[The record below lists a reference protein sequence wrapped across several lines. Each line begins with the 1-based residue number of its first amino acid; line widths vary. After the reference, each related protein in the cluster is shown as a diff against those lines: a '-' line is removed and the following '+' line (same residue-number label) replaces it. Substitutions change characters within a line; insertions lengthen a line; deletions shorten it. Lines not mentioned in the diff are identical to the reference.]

1 MIRVKSN
8 MMNFT
13 DLGLKPELLR
23 AIEALGFKT
32 PMPIQSQMIPQLLE
46 GNHDCLALA
55 STGSGKTAAFGLP
68 MLNKITSK
76 SRFPQYLILSPTR
89 ELCMQISADLRTYA
103 KFMSNVRIL
112 SVYGGAN
119 IRFQMLELNR
129 GVSILVAT
137 PGRLL
142 DLMDRGA
149 ADLSAVR
156 GVVLDEA
163 DEMLQMGFQEDLEKI
178 MGDVP
183 ETATTWMF
191 SATMEK
197 RVAIC
202 AHRLL
207 KNPIEI
213 NVVDNQPAPDIK
225 HVCVTFNEP
234 TERGSA
240 LRKLVDDTPEFFG
253 LVFRRTRSNVR
264 RTAKQFA
271 DAGYSV
277 GALHGD
283 LTQQQRDRVMRSFR
297 NHEIQILF
305 ATDVAARG
313 LDVNDVTHIVHF
325 DISEDAETYTHR
337 SGRTARAGKSGISM
351 VFAAPEDHDKIA
363 RFERTLKMKFEFDG
377 IPPEACLSRGRS
389 TGSRGR
395 EKSGRG
401 GQRNWSG
408 PSRIKRKYGKAGATS
423 RKRSSL

>member
-1 MIRVKSN
+1 
-8 MMNFT
+8 MNFT
-13 DLGLKPELLR
+13 ELGLKPELLR

-32 PMPIQSQMIPQLLE
+32 PMPIQSQMIPQLLD
-46 GNHDCLALA
+46 GDRDCIALA
-55 STGSGKTAAFGLP
+55 STGSGKTAAFGFP

-76 SRFPQYLILSPTR
+76 SRHPQYLILSPTR
-89 ELCMQISADLRTYA
+89 ELCMQISADLRNYA
-103 KFMSNVRIL
+103 KFMSNVRVL

-119 IRFQMLELNR
+119 IRFQMQELNR

-142 DLMDRGA
+142 DLMERGA
-149 ADLSAVR
+149 ADLSSVR

-163 DEMLQMGFQEDLEKI
+163 DEMLQMGFQDDLEQI
-178 MGDVP
+178 MSAVP
-183 ETATTWMF
+183 QGASTWMF

-197 RVAIC
+197 RVQGV

-207 KNPIEI
+207 KDPIEI

-225 HVCVTFNEP
+225 HVCVTFQTP
-234 TERGSA
+234 TERGAA
-240 LRKLVDDTPEFFG
+240 LRKLVDEDPKFFG
-253 LVFRRTRSNVR
+253 LVFRRTRHNVR
-264 RTAKQFA
+264 RTAKHFS
-271 DAGYSV
+271 DEGYSV

-297 NHEIQILF
+297 NREIQILF

-351 VFAAPEDHDKIA
+351 VFAAPEDHEKIA

-377 IPPEACLSRGRS
+377 ISPEACRSLTPRGN
-389 TGSRGR
+389 TRGR

-408 PSRIKRKYGKAGATS
+408 PSRIKRKYGRTGVPKAS
-423 RKRSSL
+423 R

>member
-1 MIRVKSN
+1 MSFAK
-8 MMNFT
+8 
-13 DLGLKPELLR
+13 LGLRPELLR
-23 AIEALGFKT
+23 AVEALGFEI
-32 PMPIQSQMIPQLLE
+32 PMPIQSEMIPQLL
-46 GNHDCLALA
+46 NADRDCIALA

-68 MLNKITSK
+68 MLNQVTGK
-76 SRFPQYLILSPTR
+76 SRYPQFLILSPTR
-89 ELCMQISADLRTYA
+89 ELCMQISSDLRTYA
-103 KFMSNVRIL
+103 KFMKDVRVL

-119 IRFQMLELNR
+119 IKFQMLELHR

-149 ADLSAVR
+149 AHLETVQ

-163 DEMLQMGFQEDLEKI
+163 DEMLQMGFQEDLEQI
-178 MGDVP
+178 LNAVP
-183 ETATTWMF
+183 DGACTWMF

-197 RVAIC
+197 RVATC
-202 AHRLL
+202 AHQHL

-225 HVCVTFNEP
+225 HVCVTFRDPN
-234 TERGSA
+234 ERGAA
-240 LRKLVDDTPEFFG
+240 LRQMVDKTPAFFG

-264 RTAKQFA
+264 TTAKHFA

-283 LTQQQRDRVMRSFR
+283 LTQQQRDKVMRSFR

-313 LDVNDVTHIVHF
+313 LDVSDVTHIVHF
-325 DISEDAETYTHR
+325 DISPDVETYTHR
-337 SGRTARAGKSGISM
+337 SGRTARAGKSGISV
-351 VFAAPEDHDKIA
+351 VFAVPEDHRKLIG
-363 RFERTLKMKFEFDG
+363 FERALKTKFEYQG
-377 IPPEACLSRGRS
+377 VPQEQCLSSRDKGE
-389 TGSRGR
+389 SRGR

-408 PSRIKRKYGKAGATS
+408 PSRMKRKYGKSPKIKGAV
-423 RKRSSL
+423 KA

>member
-1 MIRVKSN
+1 MS
-8 MMNFT
+8 FT
-13 DLGLKPELLR
+13 SLGLKPELLR
-23 AIEALGFKT
+23 AIEALGFET
-32 PMPIQSQMIPQLLE
+32 PMPIQSQMIPQLIN
-46 GNHDCLALA
+46 GDRDCLALA

-68 MLNKITSK
+68 MLNMVTPKG
-76 SRFPQYLILSPTR
+76 RYPQFLILSPTR
-89 ELCMQISADLRTYA
+89 ELCMQISSDLRNYA
-103 KFMSNVRIL
+103 KFMKDVRVL

-119 IRFQMLELNR
+119 IKFQMLELYR

-149 ADLSAVR
+149 ANLSSVR

-178 MGDVP
+178 MGVVP
-183 ETATTWMF
+183 KSASTWMF

-197 RVAIC
+197 RVATC

-207 KNPIEI
+207 ENPIEI
-213 NVVDNQPAPDIK
+213 NVVDNQPPPDIK
-225 HVCVTFNEP
+225 HVCVTFKTP
-234 TERGSA
+234 TERGAA
-240 LRKLVDDTPEFFG
+240 LRKLVDETPEFFG

-264 RTAKQFA
+264 TTAKHFA
-271 DAGYSV
+271 DEGYSV

-283 LTQQQRDRVMRSFR
+283 LTQQQRDRVMKSFR

-305 ATDVAARG
+305 ATDVASRG
-313 LDVNDVTHIVHF
+313 LDVSDLTHIVHF

-337 SGRTARAGKSGISM
+337 SGRTARAGKSGTSV
-351 VFAAPEDHDKIA
+351 VFAAPEDHGKIA
-363 RFERTLKMKFEFDG
+363 QFERTLKMNFEFDG
-377 IPPEACLSRGRS
+377 VPRDECMLRGS
-389 TGSRGR
+389 GGARGR

-408 PSRIKRKYGKAGATS
+408 PSRMKRKYGKAGAP
-423 RKRSSL
+423 RGARD